1 MTPRISLRFAA
12 VLIAL
17 VPAAAAC
24 ATGPEGASPAASAS
38 ASAGSPAGAP
48 AAAQAATVGAAD
60 SGCPMPVSFGTAASW
75 TPKAVDTAA
84 LGPDLAAALGKG
96 GMVPVCEIDA
106 KPAGNIG
113 FIRVY
118 TGEHGDLRATLTSFA
133 GEGAQT
139 PAFTEL
145 QIGGKPAMEIN
156 YMVKSEIDDVAE
168 PEVAF
173 AVPTARG
180 VAVVALESF
189 DREEHAAMLP
199 AYELAKSSLT
209 VTG

>member
-1 MTPRISLRFAA
+1 MTSRTSLRLAA

-17 VPAAAAC
+17 VPAVAAC
-24 ATGPEGASPAASAS
+24 ATGPEGAAPAPSASSAPPAA
-38 ASAGSPAGAP
+38 PAGAAE
-48 AAAQAATVGAAD
+48 AARVGAAD
-60 SGCPMPVSFGTAASW
+60 SGCTLPVSFGIAASW

-133 GEGAQT
+133 GPGAQA
-139 PAFTEL
+139 PAFTDL
-145 QIGGKPAMEIN
+145 QIGGKPAVEIT
-156 YMVKSEIDDVAE
+156 YTVKSELDGTVE
-168 PEVAF
+168 QETAF
-173 AVPTARG
+173 AVPTSRG
-180 VAVVALESF
+180 VVAVALEAF
-189 DREEHAAMLP
+189 DDEEHAAMLP
-199 AYELAKSSLT
+199 AYQLAKSSLT